1 MCICTRDSA
10 SRRAGCAWEFA
21 RAAGVHLHVGLCV
34 ITPHRVPVWGWVC
47 TCTWGRACTGTGC
60 AHAKPWAVLALAVC
74 SHGNVLARGLG
85 VHLHAGGGLHGA
97 VHAHAALRAM
107 HKSTKLAQKLICTR
121 AERGF
126 AHRSVFA
133 RGCVLTVHGTSVFA
147 RGCVCLHGA
156 VPPQGATHH
165 PIAPVRAPCTRPCT
179 RAASPR
185 PGTRLPLARGIC
197 TRRLARGC
205 PCTSVA
211 AGHRRRGAHE
221 RCACALARA
230 LHRALCA
237 SVFTGGGVQAPSTRV

>member
-1 MCICTRDSA
+1 MCV
-10 SRRAGCAWEFA
+10 
-21 RAAGVHLHVGLCV
+21 GVHLHVGLCV

-97 VHAHAALRAM
+97 VHARAALRAM
-107 HKSTKLAQKLICTR
+107 HKSTSLH
-121 AERGF
+121 G
-126 AHRSVFA
+126 SSFA
-133 RGCVLTVHGTSVFA
+133 RGLSVGLHTGACLHGAVCSPCTA
-147 RGCVCLHGA
+147 RVCLHGA
-156 VPPQGATHH
+156 ACACTGLCPPRGTTHL
-165 PIAPVRAPCTRPCT
+165 PTAAARAPCTRPCT

-237 SVFTGGGVQAPSTRV
+237 SVFTGGGVQAPRTRV